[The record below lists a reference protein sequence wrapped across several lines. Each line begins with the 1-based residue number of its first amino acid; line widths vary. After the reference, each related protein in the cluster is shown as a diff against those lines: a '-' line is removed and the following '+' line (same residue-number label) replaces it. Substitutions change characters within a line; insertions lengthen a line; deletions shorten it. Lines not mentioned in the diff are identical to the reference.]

1 VGSTL
6 GRLAHEIVS
15 EMWRVT
21 VFVYQALR
29 AALNPIALRD
39 VPRATAAFLE
49 HLSRQN
55 GHTRPKQIELL
66 LLALDPA
73 PS

>member
-1 VGSTL
+1 VASLL
-6 GRLAHEIVS
+6 GRLAHEIVGES
-15 EMWRVT
+15 WRMT
-21 VFVYQALR
+21 VFVHQALR

-39 VPRATAAFLE
+39 VPRAIAAFLE

-55 GHTRPKQIELL
+55 AHTRPKQIELL
-66 LLALDPA
+66 LLALDAA

>member
-1 VGSTL
+1 
-6 GRLAHEIVS
+6 
-15 EMWRVT
+15 MT
-21 VFVYQALR
+21 VFVHQALR

-39 VPRATAAFLE
+39 VPRAIAAFLE

-55 GHTRPKQIELL
+55 AHTRPKQIELL
-66 LLALDPA
+66 LLALDAA